1 MEKEKIYCFDFDGT
15 LTKKDTL
22 IEFIKYTK
30 GTTRF
35 LMGFLLYS
43 PLLVLMKLHLADNGK
58 VKERV
63 FRHFFDGMGLDEF
76 DRLCRDFAATHL
88 DLLRPQGI
96 KRVSEC
102 LAQGDRVI
110 VMSASIDN
118 WVKPFF
124 SQPGLEGVEVE
135 GTRIEVVDGKVTG
148 RFTTP
153 NCYGAEK
160 VNRLR
165 QAVGD
170 SPCEEA
176 YGDSRGDREL
186 LAYARKGIYKPFRE
200 QET

>member
-1 MEKEKIYCFDFDGT
+1 MQQRIYCFDFDGT
-15 LTKKDTL
+15 LTTRDTL
-22 IEFIKYTK
+22 LEFIRYVR
-30 GTTRF
+30 GSVR
-35 LMGFLLYS
+35 LLGGLLLYS

-63 FRHFFDGMGLDEF
+63 FSHFFGGMGLDEF
-76 DRLCRDFAATHL
+76 DRLCCDFSATHL
-88 DLLRPQGI
+88 GLLRPQGI
-96 KRVSEC
+96 KRVREC
-102 LAQGDRVI
+102 LAQGNRVI
-110 VMSASIDN
+110 VVSASIDN

-135 GTRIEVVDGKVTG
+135 GTHIEVADGKVTG

-170 SPCEEA
+170 TPCEEA

-186 LAYARKGIYKPFRE
+186 LAYARKGMYKPFRE